1 MKTHALK
8 VEKRTVLGKKLKKLR
23 REGIL
28 PANIYGKGIKS
39 LAIQVSLKEFTAV
52 YKETG
57 ETGLIEISLGS
68 EKRPA
73 LIHNLQLEFI
83 TKVPLHADFYQVNLK
98 EKVRTMI
105 PVVALGEAKA
115 ISEKIGL
122 LLQPLSEIEI
132 EALPTDL
139 PEKIGV
145 SVEGLTNID
154 DQITI
159 ADIKVP
165 QGVSVLTDPVQV
177 LFKITELVS
186 KEAAEQAKQE
196 AAQAEA
202 AKDATK
208 AETGAQEGITSVA
221 GVAPK
226 EGEASAEQ
234 KPQEKKEEKQEKQQ
248 TPIKSGQ
255 EQKPQ

>member
-1 MKTHALK
+1 MKTHTLK

-39 LAIQVSLKEFTAV
+39 LAVQVPLKEFTAV
-52 YKETG
+52 YKEAG
-57 ETGLIEISLGS
+57 ETGLVELSLGS

-83 TKVPLHADFYQVNLK
+83 TKIPLHADFYQVNLK
-98 EKVRTMI
+98 EKVRTMV

-139 PEKIGV
+139 PERIEI
-145 SVEGLTNID
+145 SVEPLAKVD
-154 DQITI
+154 DQITV
-159 ADIKVP
+159 ADIKIAK
-165 QGVSVLTDPVQV
+165 GVTVLTEPVQV
-177 LFKITELVS
+177 LFKITQLVS
-186 KEAAEQAKQE
+186 KEAEEQAKQE

-208 AETGAQEGITSVA
+208 AEAAPQEGITPVA
-221 GVAPK
+221 GEAPK
-226 EGEASAEQ
+226 EAPAQAEQ
-234 KPQEKKEEKQEKQQ
+234 KPQEKKEEKQAKQQ